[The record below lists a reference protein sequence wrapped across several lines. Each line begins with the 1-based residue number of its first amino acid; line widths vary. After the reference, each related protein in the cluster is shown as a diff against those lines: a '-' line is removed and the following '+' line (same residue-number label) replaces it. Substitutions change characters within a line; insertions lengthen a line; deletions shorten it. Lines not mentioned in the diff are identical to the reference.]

1 VYNIAWKGNLQT
13 VISGIPQGVIMTD
26 LHPDIKRILITE
38 DAIQKRVAE
47 LAAEIDRDYQTVDL
61 VVLIGILKGAFIFT
75 ADLSRKITVPHMVD
89 FMSLSSYGDQAVFDG
104 AVRLIMDL
112 RKPITNQHVIVVED
126 IVDTG
131 HTMNYLYQTL
141 QGRHPASLK
150 TCTLFKKERN
160 SLEIPLDYVGFDLPD
175 VWVVGYGLDYADT
188 HRTLP
193 YIAELKKEVY
203 S

>member
-1 VYNIAWKGNLQT
+1 
-13 VISGIPQGVIMTD
+13 MTD
-26 LHPDIKRILITE
+26 LHPDIKRILISE
-38 DAIQKRVAE
+38 EEIRNRVAE
-47 LAAEIDRDYQTVDL
+47 LAVKIDQDYRNAGQ

-75 ADLSRKITVPHMVD
+75 ADLSRKLSIPNSVD
-89 FMSLSSYGDQAVFDG
+89 FMSISSYGDTTMSDG

-112 RKPITNQHVIVVED
+112 RKPIINKNIIVIED
-126 IVDTG
+126 IVDSG

-141 QGRHPASLK
+141 MGRKPASLK
-150 TCTLFKKERN
+150 TCSLFMKTKDN
-160 SLEIPLDYVGFDLPD
+160 LNVPLDYIGFDLPD

-193 YIAELKKEVY
+193 YIAELKEEVY

>member
-1 VYNIAWKGNLQT
+1 
-13 VISGIPQGVIMTD
+13 MTD
-26 LHPDIKRILITE
+26 LHPDIERIIISEE
-38 DAIQKRVAE
+38 DIQRRVAE
-47 LAAEIDRDYQTVDL
+47 MAAEIDRDYQDAGQ

-75 ADLSRKITVPHMVD
+75 ADISRKMKVPHSVD
-89 FMSLSSYGDQAVFDG
+89 FMSISSYGDTTESAG
-104 AVRLIMDL
+104 AVRLILDL
-112 RKPITNQHVIVVED
+112 RKPITDQHVIVVED

-131 HTMNYLYQTL
+131 HTMNYLHQTL
-141 QGRHPASLK
+141 MGRSPASLK
-150 TCTLFKKERN
+150 TCSLFKKNRD
-160 SLEIPLDYVGFDLPD
+160 SLDVPLDYVGFDLPD

>member
-1 VYNIAWKGNLQT
+1 
-13 VISGIPQGVIMTD
+13 MTN
-26 LHPDIKRILITE
+26 LHPDIEKILISE
-38 DAIQKRVAE
+38 EEIQKRVVE
-47 LAAEIDRDYQTVDL
+47 MAAEIDRDYKDADQ
-61 VVLIGILKGAFIFT
+61 VVLIGILKGAFIFA
-75 ADLSRKITVPHMVD
+75 ADLSRKITVPHSVD
-89 FMSLSSYGDQAVFDG
+89 FMSISSYGDLAVSEG

-112 RKPITNQHVIVVED
+112 RKPIIDQHIIVVED
-126 IVDTG
+126 IVDSG

-141 QGRHPASLK
+141 MGRHPASLK
-150 TCTLFKKERN
+150 TCSLFKKNRD
-160 SLEIPLDYVGFDLPD
+160 SLEVPLDYVGFDLQD

>member
-1 VYNIAWKGNLQT
+1 
-13 VISGIPQGVIMTD
+13 MTD
-26 LHPDIKRILITE
+26 LHPDIKRILIAE
-38 DAIQKRVAE
+38 DEIQKRVAE
-47 LAAEIDRDYQTVDL
+47 LAAEIDRDYQSADL
-61 VVLIGILKGAFIFT
+61 VMLIGILKGAFIFT
-75 ADLSRKITVPHMVD
+75 ADLSRKMTVPHTVD
-89 FMSLSSYGDQAVFDG
+89 FMSISSYGDQAVFDG

-112 RKPITNQHVIVVED
+112 RKPITDQHVIVVED

-131 HTMNYLYQTL
+131 HTMDYLYQTL
-141 QGRHPASLK
+141 LGRNPASLK

-160 SLEIPLDYVGFDLPD
+160 SLKVPLDYVGFDLPD

>member
-1 VYNIAWKGNLQT
+1 MI
-13 VISGIPQGVIMTD
+13 D
-26 LHPDIKRILITE
+26 LHPDIERIIISEEDIQRRVTE
-38 DAIQKRVAE
+38 I
-47 LAAEIDRDYQTVDL
+47 AAEIDHDYKDAGQ

-75 ADLSRKITVPHMVD
+75 ADLSRKMKVPHSVD
-89 FMSLSSYGDQAVFDG
+89 FMSISSYGDSATPGG
-104 AVRLIMDL
+104 AVRLILDL
-112 RKPITNQHVIVVED
+112 RKPITGRHVIVVED

-131 HTMNYLYQTL
+131 HTMNYLHQTL
-141 QGRHPASLK
+141 MGRNPASLK
-150 TCTLFKKERN
+150 TCSLFKKNRD
-160 SLEIPLDYVGFDLPD
+160 SLEVPLDYVGFDLPD

>member
-1 VYNIAWKGNLQT
+1 
-13 VISGIPQGVIMTD
+13 MTE
-26 LHPDIKRILITE
+26 LHPDIERILISE
-38 DAIQKRVAE
+38 DEIQGRVAE
-47 LAAEIDRDYQTVDL
+47 IAAEIDRDYQNTDPI
-61 VVLIGILKGAFIFT
+61 VLIGILKGAFIFT
-75 ADLSRKITVPHMVD
+75 ADLSRKLSVPHSVD
-89 FMSLSSYGDQAVFDG
+89 FMSISSYGDTATSDG
-104 AVRLIMDL
+104 AVRLILDL

-141 QGRHPASLK
+141 MGRQPASLK
-150 TCTLFKKERN
+150 TCTLFRKDRH
-160 SLEIPLDYVGFDLPD
+160 SLDVPLDYVGFDLPD

-193 YIAELKKEVY
+193 YIAALKKDVY

>member
-1 VYNIAWKGNLQT
+1 
-13 VISGIPQGVIMTD
+13 MTG
-26 LHPDIKRILITE
+26 LHPDIERILINE
-38 DAIQKRVAE
+38 HEIQKRVE
-47 LAAEIDRDYQTVDL
+47 EIAAEIDRDYQKIDQ

-75 ADLSRKITVPHMVD
+75 ADLSRKLATPHSVD
-89 FMSLSSYGDQAVFDG
+89 FMSISSYGDETESEG

-112 RKPITNQHVIVVED
+112 RKPITGHHAIIVED
-126 IVDTG
+126 ILDTG

-141 QGRHPASLK
+141 LGRNPASLK
-150 TCTLFKKERN
+150 TCTLFKKKRD
-160 SLEIPLDYVGFDLPD
+160 SLEVPLDYIGFEIPD

-193 YIAELKKEVY
+193 YIAELKKDVY

>member
-1 VYNIAWKGNLQT
+1 
-13 VISGIPQGVIMTD
+13 MTN
-26 LHPDIKRILITE
+26 LHPDIEKILISE
-38 DAIQKRVAE
+38 EEIQKRVVE
-47 LAAEIDRDYQTVDL
+47 MAAEIDRDYKDADQ
-61 VVLIGILKGAFIFT
+61 VVLIGILKGAFIFA
-75 ADLSRKITVPHMVD
+75 ADLSRKITVPHSVD
-89 FMSLSSYGDQAVFDG
+89 FMSISSYGDLAVSEG

-112 RKPITNQHVIVVED
+112 RKPIIDQHIIVVED
-126 IVDTG
+126 IVDSG

-141 QGRHPASLK
+141 MGRHPASLK
-150 TCTLFKKERN
+150 TCSLFKKNRD
-160 SLEIPLDYVGFDLPD
+160 SLEVPLDYVGFDLPD

>member
-1 VYNIAWKGNLQT
+1 MSN
-13 VISGIPQGVIMTD
+13 
-26 LHPDIKRILITE
+26 LHPDIERILISE
-38 DAIQKRVAE
+38 DEIQQRVAA
-47 LAAEIDRDYQTVDL
+47 LAAEIDRDYRKAEH

-75 ADLSRKITVPHMVD
+75 ADLARKLSVPHSVD
-89 FMSLSSYGDQAVFDG
+89 FMSISSYGDQTISDG

-112 RKPITNQHVIVVED
+112 RKPVIGKHVIVVED
-126 IVDTG
+126 IVDSG
-131 HTMNYLYQTL
+131 RTMNYLYQTL
-141 QGRHPASLK
+141 QGRNPASLK
-150 TCTLFKKERN
+150 TCTLFKKSRDHLN
-160 SLEIPLDYVGFDLPD
+160 VPLDYIGFELPD

>member
-1 VYNIAWKGNLQT
+1 M
-13 VISGIPQGVIMTD
+13 SD

-38 DAIQKRVAE
+38 DEIQKRVVE
-47 LAAEIDRDYQTVDL
+47 LAAKIDQDYQSVDL

-75 ADLSRKITVPHMVD
+75 ADLSRKMTVAHMVD
-89 FMSLSSYGDQAVFDG
+89 FMSISSYGDQAVFDG

-112 RKPITNQHVIVVED
+112 RKPIMDQHVIVVED

-150 TCTLFKKERN
+150 TCTLFRKERN
-160 SLEIPLDYVGFDLPD
+160 NLEVPLDYVGFDLPD

-193 YIAELKKEVY
+193 YIAELKKEIY

>member
-1 VYNIAWKGNLQT
+1 
-13 VISGIPQGVIMTD
+13 MTD
-26 LHPDIKRILITE
+26 LHPEIERILISE
-38 DAIQKRVAE
+38 EEIQLRVAE
-47 LAAEIDRDYQTVDL
+47 IAAKIDRDYKDAGQ

-75 ADLSRKITVPHMVD
+75 ADLSRKMKVPHSVD
-89 FMSLSSYGDQAVFDG
+89 FMAISSYGDQATSG
-104 AVRLIMDL
+104 AVRLILDL
-112 RKPITNQHVIVVED
+112 RKPIVDRHVIVVED
-126 IVDTG
+126 IVDSG

-141 QGRHPASLK
+141 IGRNPASLK
-150 TCTLFKKERN
+150 TCSLFKKNRDN
-160 SLEIPLDYVGFDLPD
+160 LEVPLDYVGFDLPD